1 MFIHEKFKAYQSAIA
16 FLAIAETIVSRISA
30 GHRPLV
36 DQLRRAAL
44 SVPLNIAEGTGKRTR
59 RDRDRY
65 YWIARGSAMEC
76 AALLDALA
84 VMNLAESEVIAEG
97 KRLLNAVVG
106 ILTKVCQAKKTGIE
120 TETGTGT
127 EKTGG

>member
-1 MFIHEKFKAYQSAIA
+1 MFAHNKFKAYQLAIE
-16 FLAIAETIVSRISA
+16 FLAVAESLVSRIPS
-30 GHRPLV
+30 GHAAMR

-44 SVPLNIAEGTGKRTR
+44 SVPLNIAEGTGKRTI

-84 VMNLAESEVIAEG
+84 SVRRNRLRAE
-97 KRLLNAVVG
+97 
-106 ILTKVCQAKKTGIE
+106 
-120 TETGTGT
+120 
-127 EKTGG
+127 